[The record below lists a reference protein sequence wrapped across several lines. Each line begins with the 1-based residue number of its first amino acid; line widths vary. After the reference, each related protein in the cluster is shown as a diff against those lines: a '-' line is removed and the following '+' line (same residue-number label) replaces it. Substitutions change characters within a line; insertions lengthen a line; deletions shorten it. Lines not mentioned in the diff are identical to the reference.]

1 MLKRLLA
8 LALAG
13 ALALSMV
20 ACGTPA
26 APAPSEGGEATGPK
40 TTFRYSELSEI
51 PTLDPQ
57 MANSVASNTAILHI
71 QEPLVRMYNGVI
83 EPGAAESWEI
93 SEDGLTYTFHLRDA
107 VWSDGKAV
115 TAQDFEYAIK
125 RLVDPATASYY
136 GWFACYIKNG
146 VPCNSG
152 ELPLEELGVKAI
164 DDKTLEIT
172 LEYVA
177 DYFLQVVSNACYVAT
192 RQDLVEQYG
201 QDFAATAE
209 KNVYNGPFVVKEVKT
224 GDRVILAKNPNY
236 WNADQ
241 TKLETVE
248 IIVVANA
255 NTAVDMYNA
264 GDLDYVQVPS
274 ELKDLYADQISEFF
288 DGSNDFLRVK
298 QDDPNVPTHNKDLR
312 RAINYAINRAE
323 FITLTSNDVYAANP
337 RYVLPQVAGVEKT
350 YGEEY
355 PLEAYPVNG
364 DPEKAKAHLDAA
376 LAALGCEAADI
387 TIELLTTDSEGS
399 KKQAEVLQQQI
410 QSVLGINIAIKQ
422 VPYKDRLKME
432 ADHDF
437 ELVFTG
443 WAPDYSDP
451 YTYLEL
457 QIGDAFYNYG
467 GYNKDF
473 EGNVVEN
480 EYDKWMEIAQTTTD
494 KQERMDALFE
504 AEKQLLEDGGIVPL
518 LLRRVLYMQNENLEG
533 LALYF
538 LGARID
544 FTRAY
549 WAE

>member
-1 MLKRLLA
+1 MLKRIIA
-8 LALAG
+8 LALTA
-13 ALALSMV
+13 ALTLSMV

-26 APAPSEGGEATGPK
+26 ASTEGGEAEGPK
-40 TTFRYSELSEI
+40 TTFKYSELSEI

-57 MANSVASNTAILHI
+57 LANSVPSNTAILHI
-71 QEPLVRMYNGVI
+71 QEPLVRMYNGVL
-83 EPGAAESWEI
+83 EPGMAESWEI
-93 SEDGLTYTFHLRDA
+93 SPDGLTYTFHLREA
-107 VWSDGKAV
+107 TWSDGQPV
-115 TAQDFEYAIK
+115 TAQDFEYGIK
-125 RLVDPATASYY
+125 RLVDPNTASPY

-146 VPCNSG
+146 SPCNSG

-201 QDFAATAE
+201 QDFAASAE
-209 KNVYNGPFVVKEVKT
+209 KNVYTGPFVVKEIKT
-224 GDRVILAKNPNY
+224 GDRVILEKNPNY

-274 ELKDLYADQISEFF
+274 DLKDLYADQISEFF

-298 QDDPNVPTHNKDLR
+298 QNDPNVPTHNKDLR
-312 RAINYAINRAE
+312 LAINYAINRAE

-355 PLEAYPVNG
+355 PYEAYPVNG
-364 DPEKAKAHLDAA
+364 DSAKAQEHLA
-376 LAALGCEAADI
+376 LALEALGCEAGDI
-387 TIELLTTDSEGS
+387 ELELLTTDTESS

-410 QSVLGINIAIKQ
+410 QEELGIVITIKQ

-432 ADHDF
+432 SERDF

-457 QIGDAFYNYG
+457 QIADAYYNYG
-467 GYNKDF
+467 GYNLDF
-473 EGNVVEN
+473 DGNVIEN
-480 EYDKWMEIAQTTTD
+480 DFDKYMEIAATTQD
-494 KQERMDALFE
+494 KQERMDALFA
-504 AEKQLLEDGGIVPL
+504 AEKQLLEDGAIVPL
-518 LLRRVLYMQNENLEG
+518 LLRRVLYMKADG
-533 LALYF
+533 LQDLNLYF

-549 WAE
+549 WA

>member
-1 MLKRLLA
+1 MLKRIIA
-8 LALAG
+8 LALTA
-13 ALALSMV
+13 ALTLSMV

-26 APAPSEGGEATGPK
+26 AAPESSNEGPK

-57 MANSVASNTAILHI
+57 LANSVPSNTAILHI
-71 QEPLVRMYNGVI
+71 QEPLVRMYNGVL

-93 SEDGLTYTFHLRDA
+93 SEDGLTYTFHLRDMT
-107 VWSDGKAV
+107 WSDGQPV
-115 TAQDFEYAIK
+115 TAGDFEYAIK
-125 RLVDPATASYY
+125 RLVDPATASWY

-146 VPCNSG
+146 TPCNNG

-192 RQDLVEQYG
+192 RKDYVEQYG
-201 QDFAATAE
+201 QDFAASAE
-209 KNVYNGPFVVKEVKT
+209 KNVYTGPFVVKEIKT

-241 TKLETVE
+241 TKLEEVE

-312 RAINYAINRAE
+312 LAINYAINRAE

-337 RYVLPQVAGVEKT
+337 RYVLPQVAGIEKT

-364 DPEKAKAHLDAA
+364 DAAKAQEHLA
-376 LAALGCEAADI
+376 LALEALGCEASDI
-387 TIELLTTDSEGS
+387 TLELLTTDSEGS
-399 KKQAEVLQQQI
+399 KKQAEVLQQQL
-410 QSVLGINIAIKQ
+410 QTVLGINITIKQ
-422 VPYKDRLKME
+422 VPYSDRLKME
-432 ADHDF
+432 SDHDF

-457 QIGDAFYNYG
+457 QIGSAFYNYG

-473 EGNVVEN
+473 DGNVVEN
-480 EYDKWMEIAQTTTD
+480 EFDKWMEIAQTTTD

-504 AEKQLLEDGGIVPL
+504 AEKQLLADGGIVPL
-518 LLRRVLYMQNENLEG
+518 LLRRVLYMKDEG
-533 LALYF
+533 LQDLALYF

-549 WAE
+549 WA

>member
-1 MLKRLLA
+1 MLKRIIA
-8 LALAG
+8 LALTA
-13 ALALSMV
+13 ALAFSMV

-26 APAPSEGGEATGPK
+26 ASTDTGSEGPK
-40 TTFRYSELSEI
+40 TTFKYSELSEI

-57 MANSVASNTAILHI
+57 LANSVPSNTAILHI
-71 QEPLVRMYNGVI
+71 QEPLVRMYNGVL

-93 SEDGLTYTFHLRDA
+93 SEDGLTYTFHLRDMT
-107 VWSDGKAV
+107 WSDGKAV
-115 TAQDFEYAIK
+115 TAYDYEYGVK
-125 RLVDPATASYY
+125 RLVDPATASPYA
-136 GWFACYIKNG
+136 WFACYIKNG
-146 VPCNSG
+146 DACAYSG
-152 ELPLEELGVKAI
+152 MDLNELGVKAL
-164 DDKTLEIT
+164 DDKTLQFE

-177 DYFLQVVSNACYVAT
+177 DYFLQVISNACYVAT

-201 QDFAATAE
+201 ADFAATAE

-224 GDRVILAKNPNY
+224 GDRVILAKNENY

-241 TKLETVE
+241 TKLEEVE
-248 IIVVANA
+248 IIVVANS

-274 ELKDLYADQISEFF
+274 DLKDLYADQIKEFF

-298 QDDPNVPTHNKDLR
+298 QDDPNVETHNKNLR
-312 RAINYAINRAE
+312 LAINYAINRAE

-355 PLEAYPVNG
+355 PYEAYPVNG
-364 DPEKAKAHLDAA
+364 DVAKAQEYLAAA
-376 LAALGCEAADI
+376 LEELGCTAADI
-387 TIELLTTDSEGS
+387 DLELLTTDTENS

-410 QSVLGINIAIKQ
+410 QEALGITITIKQ
-422 VPYKDRLKME
+422 VPYKDRLSME
-432 ADHDF
+432 SKHEF

-457 QIGDAFYNYG
+457 QIGSAYYNYG

-473 EGNVVEN
+473 EGNVIEN
-480 EYDKWMEIAQTTTD
+480 DFDKYMEIAATTQD
-494 KQERMDALFE
+494 KQERMDALFA
-504 AEKQLLEDGGIVPL
+504 AEKQLLEDGGVVPL
-518 LLRRVLYMQNENLEG
+518 LLRRVLYMKNENLEG

>member
-26 APAPSEGGEATGPK
+26 APAPSEGGEAAGPK

-57 MANSVASNTAILHI
+57 MANAVASNTAILHI
-71 QEPLVRMYNGVI
+71 HEPLVRMYNGVI
-83 EPGAAESWEI
+83 EPGMAESWTI
-93 SEDGLTYTFHLRDA
+93 SPDGLVYTFNLREA
-107 VWSDGKAV
+107 TWSDGQPV
-115 TAQDFEYAIK
+115 TAYDFEYAIK

-146 VPCNSG
+146 SPCNSG
-152 ELPLEELGVKAI
+152 ELPLEELGVKAL
-164 DDKTLEIT
+164 DEKTLEIT

-201 QDFAATAE
+201 QDFAAAAE

-224 GDRVILAKNPNY
+224 GDRVILEKNPNY

-312 RAINYAINRAE
+312 LAINYAINRAE

-337 RYVLPQVAGVEKT
+337 RYVLPQVAGIEKT

-364 DPEKAKAHLDAA
+364 DAAKAQEHLA
-376 LAALGCEAADI
+376 LALEALGCEASDI
-387 TIELLTTDSEGS
+387 TLELLTTDSEGS
-399 KKQAEVLQQQI
+399 KKQAEVLQQQL
-410 QSVLGINIAIKQ
+410 QTVLGINITIKQ
-422 VPYKDRLKME
+422 VPYSDRLKME
-432 ADHDF
+432 SDHDF

-457 QIGDAFYNYG
+457 QIGSAFYNYG

-473 EGNVVEN
+473 DGNVVEN
-480 EYDKWMEIAQTTTD
+480 EFDKWMEIAQTTTD

-504 AEKQLLEDGGIVPL
+504 AEKQLLADGGIVPL
-518 LLRRVLYMQNENLEG
+518 LLRRVLYMKDEG
-533 LALYF
+533 LQDLALYF

-549 WAE
+549 WA

>member
-1 MLKRLLA
+1 MLKRIIA
-8 LALAG
+8 LALTA
-13 ALALSMV
+13 ALTLSMV

-26 APAPSEGGEATGPK
+26 AAPESSNEGPK

-57 MANSVASNTAILHI
+57 MANSVPSNTAILHI

-93 SEDGLTYTFHLRDA
+93 SEDGLTYTFHLREA
-107 VWSDGKAV
+107 TWSDGQPV

-209 KNVYNGPFVVKEVKT
+209 KNVYNGPFVVQEVKT

-274 ELKDLYADQISEFF
+274 ELKDIYADQIGEFF

-312 RAINYAINRAE
+312 LAINYAINRAE

-337 RYVLPQVAGVEKT
+337 RYVLPQVAGIEKT

-364 DPEKAKAHLDAA
+364 DAAKAQEHLA
-376 LAALGCEAADI
+376 LALEALGCEASDI
-387 TIELLTTDSEGS
+387 TIELLTTDTEGS

-410 QSVLGINIAIKQ
+410 QSVLGINITIKQ

-457 QIGDAFYNYG
+457 QIGNAFYNYG

-494 KQERMDALFE
+494 KQERMDALFA

-518 LLRRVLYMQNENLEG
+518 LLRRVLYMKNDGLQD

>member
-26 APAPSEGGEATGPK
+26 APAPEGGESEGPK
-40 TTFRYSELSEI
+40 TTFKYSVLSET

-57 MANSVASNTAILHI
+57 LANSRPSNSIGLHI
-71 QEPLVRMYNGVI
+71 QEPLVRMHNGVI
-83 EPGAAESWEI
+83 EPGMAESWEI
-93 SEDGLTYTFHLRDA
+93 SEDGLTYTFHLREA
-107 VWSDGKAV
+107 TWSDGQPV
-115 TAQDFEYAIK
+115 TAGDYEYGIK
-125 RLVDPATASYY
+125 RLVDPNTASPY
-136 GWFACYIKNG
+136 GWYACYIKNG
-146 VPCNSG
+146 SPCNSG

-177 DYFLQVVSNACYVAT
+177 DYFLQVISSNSYSAT
-192 RQDLVEQYG
+192 RKDYVEKYG

-209 KNVYNGPFVVKEVKT
+209 KNVYTGPFVVQEVKT
-224 GDRVILAKNPNY
+224 GDRLILAKNPNY
-236 WNADQ
+236 WNADSV
-241 TKLETVE
+241 KLETVE
-248 IIVVANA
+248 VITVANST
-255 NTAVDMYNA
+255 TAVDMYNA
-264 GDLDYVQVPS
+264 GELDYVEVPS
-274 ELKDLYADQISEFF
+274 ELKDLYADQIHTYY

-298 QDDPNVPTHNKDLR
+298 QNDPNVATCNKDLR
-312 RAINYAINRAE
+312 LAINYAINRAE

-355 PLEAYPVNG
+355 PLVAFPLEG
-364 DPEKAKAHLDAA
+364 DSAKAQEHLA
-376 LAALGCEAADI
+376 LALEALGCEAGDI
-387 TIELLTTDSEGS
+387 EIELLTTDSEGS

-410 QSVLGINIAIKQ
+410 QNELGIVITIKQ

-432 ADHDF
+432 SERDF

-457 QIGDAFYNYG
+457 QIADAYYNYG
-467 GYNKDF
+467 GYNLEAD
-473 EGNVVEN
+473 GVTVIEN
-480 EYDKWMEIAQTTTD
+480 EFDKYMEIAKTSTD
-494 KQERMDALFE
+494 KKERMDAMFN
-504 AEKQLLEDGGIVPL
+504 AEKQMLEDGAIVPL
-518 LLRRVLYMQNENLEG
+518 LLRRKMYMINPNLKDCVF
-533 LALYF
+533 YF
-538 LGARID
+538 IGADID

>member
-26 APAPSEGGEATGPK
+26 APAPSEGEAAGPK

-57 MANSVASNTAILHI
+57 MANSVPSNTAILHI

-93 SEDGLTYTFHLRDA
+93 SEDGLTYTFHLRDMT
-107 VWSDGKAV
+107 WSDGKAV

-164 DDKTLEIT
+164 DEKTLEIT

-192 RQDLVEQYG
+192 RQDLVDQYG
-201 QDFAATAE
+201 QDFAAAAE
-209 KNVYNGPFVVKEVKT
+209 KNVYNGPFVVKEIKT
-224 GDRVILAKNPNY
+224 GDRVILEKNPNY

-312 RAINYAINRAE
+312 LAINYAINRAE

-364 DPEKAKAHLDAA
+364 DAAKAQEHLA
-376 LAALGCEAADI
+376 LALEALGCEASDI
-387 TIELLTTDSEGS
+387 TIELLTTDTEGS

-410 QSVLGINIAIKQ
+410 QSVLGINITIKQ

-457 QIGDAFYNYG
+457 QIGNAFYNYG

-494 KQERMDALFE
+494 KQERMDALFA

-518 LLRRVLYMQNENLEG
+518 LLRRVLYMKADGLQD

-549 WAE
+549 WA

>member
-26 APAPSEGGEATGPK
+26 ASTPSTESTGPK
-40 TTFRYSELSEI
+40 TTFKYSELSEI

-57 MANSVASNTAILHI
+57 LANSVPSNTAILHI

-93 SEDGLTYTFHLRDA
+93 SPDGLTYTFHLRDA

-115 TAQDFEYAIK
+115 TAYDYEYGVK
-125 RLVDPATASYY
+125 RLVNPETGSPYA
-136 GWFACYIKNG
+136 WFACYIKNG
-146 VPCNSG
+146 DACAYSG
-152 ELPLEELGVKAI
+152 MDLNELGVKAL
-164 DDKTLEIT
+164 DEKTLQFE

-177 DYFLQVVSNACYVAT
+177 DYFLQVISNACYVAT

-224 GDRVILAKNPNY
+224 GDRVILAKNENY

-241 TKLETVE
+241 TKLEEVE
-248 IIVVANA
+248 IIVVANS

-274 ELKDLYADQISEFF
+274 DLKDIYADQIKEFF

-298 QDDPNVPTHNKDLR
+298 QDDPNVETHNKNLR
-312 RAINYAINRAE
+312 LAINYAINRAE

-355 PLEAYPVNG
+355 PYEAYPVNG
-364 DPEKAKAHLDAA
+364 DVAKAQEYLAEA
-376 LAALGCEAADI
+376 LKELGCEAADI
-387 TIELLTTDSEGS
+387 DLELLTTDTENS

-410 QSVLGINIAIKQ
+410 QNALGIKITIKQ
-422 VPYKDRLKME
+422 VPYKDRLSME
-432 ADHDF
+432 SKHEF

-457 QIGDAFYNYG
+457 QIGSAYYNYG

-473 EGNVVEN
+473 EGNVIEN
-480 EYDKWMEIAQTTTD
+480 DFDKYMEIAATTQD
-494 KQERMDALFE
+494 KQERMDALFA

-518 LLRRVLYMQNENLEG
+518 LLRRVLYMKNDKLEG

>member
-1 MLKRLLA
+1 MLKRIIA
-8 LALAG
+8 LALTA
-13 ALALSMV
+13 ALTLSMV

-26 APAPSEGGEATGPK
+26 AAPESSNEGPK

-57 MANSVASNTAILHI
+57 LANSVPSNTAILHI
-71 QEPLVRMYNGVI
+71 QEPLVRMYNGVL

-93 SEDGLTYTFHLRDA
+93 SEDGLTYTFHLRDMT
-107 VWSDGKAV
+107 WSDGQPV
-115 TAQDFEYAIK
+115 TAGDFEYAIK
-125 RLVDPATASYY
+125 RLVDPATASWY

-146 VPCNSG
+146 TPCNNG

-192 RQDLVEQYG
+192 RQDYVEQYG
-201 QDFAATAE
+201 QDFAASAE
-209 KNVYNGPFVVKEVKT
+209 KNVYTGPFVVKEIKT

-312 RAINYAINRAE
+312 LAINYAINRAE

-337 RYVLPQVAGVEKT
+337 RYVLPQVAGIEKT

-364 DPEKAKAHLDAA
+364 DAAKAQEHLA
-376 LAALGCEAADI
+376 LALEALGCEASDI
-387 TIELLTTDSEGS
+387 TLELLTTDSEGS
-399 KKQAEVLQQQI
+399 KKQAEVLQQQL
-410 QSVLGINIAIKQ
+410 QTVLGINITIKQ
-422 VPYKDRLKME
+422 VPYSDRLKME
-432 ADHDF
+432 SDHDF

-457 QIGDAFYNYG
+457 QIGSAFYNYG

-473 EGNVVEN
+473 DGNVVEN
-480 EYDKWMEIAQTTTD
+480 EFDKWMEIAQTTTD

-504 AEKQLLEDGGIVPL
+504 AEKQLLADGGIVPL
-518 LLRRVLYMQNENLEG
+518 LLRRVLYMKDEG
-533 LALYF
+533 LQDLALYF

-549 WAE
+549 WA

>member
-8 LALAG
+8 LVLAG
-13 ALALSMV
+13 AMALSMV
-20 ACGTPA
+20 ACSTPA
-26 APAPSEGGEATGPK
+26 ASTEGEGESEGPRTN
-40 TTFRYSELSEI
+40 FRYSALSEV

-57 MANSVASNTAILHI
+57 LANSVPSNTTILHI
-71 QEPLVRMYNGVI
+71 QEPLVRMYNGVL
-83 EPGAAESWEI
+83 EPGMAETWDI
-93 SEDGLTYTFHLRDA
+93 SPDGLTYTFHLRDA
-107 VWSDGKAV
+107 VWSDGVAV
-115 TAQDFEYAIK
+115 TAYDFEYGIK
-125 RLVDPATASYY
+125 RLVDPATASPYA
-136 GWFACYIKNG
+136 WFACYIKNG
-146 VPCNSG
+146 TPCAYEGLS
-152 ELPLEELGVKAI
+152 LDELGVKAL
-164 DDKTLEIT
+164 DEKTLEIT
-172 LEYVA
+172 LEYAA
-177 DYFLQVVSNACYVAT
+177 DYFLQVISSACYTAT
-192 RQDLVEQYG
+192 RKDLVDQYG

-209 KNVYNGPFVVKEVKT
+209 KNVYSGPFVVKEVKT
-224 GDRVILAKNPNY
+224 GDRLILAKNPNY

-241 TKLETVE
+241 TKLEEVE

-264 GDLDYVQVPS
+264 GDLDYVEVPS
-274 ELKDLYADQISEFF
+274 DLKDLYADQISEFY
-288 DGSNDFLRVK
+288 DGSNDFLRIK

-312 RAINYAINRAE
+312 LAINYAINRAE

-355 PLEAYPVNG
+355 PYEAFPVNG
-364 DPEKAKAHLDAA
+364 DSEKAQAHLAAA
-376 LAALGCEAADI
+376 LEALGCEAGDI
-387 TIELLTTDSEGS
+387 ELELLTTDTENS

-410 QSVLGINIAIKQ
+410 QEELGIVITIKQ

-432 ADHDF
+432 SERDF

-457 QIGDAFYNYG
+457 QISDAAYNYG
-467 GYNKDF
+467 GYNLDF
-473 EGNVVEN
+473 DGNVI
-480 EYDKWMEIAQTTTD
+480 DSTFDDLMEFAATTTD
-494 KQERMDALFE
+494 KQARMDALFE
-504 AEKQLLEDGGIVPL
+504 AEKTMLEDAAVVPL

-533 LALYF
+533 LNLYF
-538 LGARID
+538 LGARVD

>member
-1 MLKRLLA
+1 MLKRIIA
-8 LALAG
+8 LALTA
-13 ALALSMV
+13 ALTLSMV

-26 APAPSEGGEATGPK
+26 AAPESSNEGPK

-57 MANSVASNTAILHI
+57 LANSVPSNTAILHI
-71 QEPLVRMYNGVI
+71 QEPLVRMYNGVL

-93 SEDGLTYTFHLRDA
+93 SEDGLTYTFHLRDMT
-107 VWSDGKAV
+107 WSDGQPV
-115 TAQDFEYAIK
+115 TAGDFEYAIK
-125 RLVDPATASYY
+125 RLVDPATASWY

-146 VPCNSG
+146 TPCNNG

-192 RQDLVEQYG
+192 RQDYVEQYG
-201 QDFAATAE
+201 QDFAASAE
-209 KNVYNGPFVVKEVKT
+209 KNVYTGPFVVKEIKT

-241 TKLETVE
+241 TKLEEVE

-312 RAINYAINRAE
+312 LAINYAINRAE

-337 RYVLPQVAGVEKT
+337 RYVLPQVAGIEKT

-364 DPEKAKAHLDAA
+364 DAAKAQEHLA
-376 LAALGCEAADI
+376 LALEALGCEASDI
-387 TIELLTTDSEGS
+387 TLELLTTDSEGS
-399 KKQAEVLQQQI
+399 KKQAEVLQQQL
-410 QSVLGINIAIKQ
+410 QTVLGINITIKQ
-422 VPYKDRLKME
+422 VPYSDRLKME
-432 ADHDF
+432 SDHDF

-457 QIGDAFYNYG
+457 QIGSAFYNYG

-473 EGNVVEN
+473 DGNVVEN
-480 EYDKWMEIAQTTTD
+480 EFDKWMEIAQTTTD

-504 AEKQLLEDGGIVPL
+504 AEKQLLADGGIVPL
-518 LLRRVLYMQNENLEG
+518 LLRRVLYMKDEG
-533 LALYF
+533 LQDLALYF

-549 WAE
+549 WA

>member
-8 LALAG
+8 LALTA
-13 ALALSMV
+13 ALTLSMV

-26 APAPSEGGEATGPK
+26 APAEPEAEGPK

-57 MANSVASNTAILHI
+57 MANSVPSNTAILHI

-93 SEDGLTYTFHLRDA
+93 SEDGLTYTFHLRDMT
-107 VWSDGKAV
+107 WSDGKAV

-125 RLVDPATASYY
+125 RLVDPNTASYY

-146 VPCNSG
+146 TPCNSG

-164 DDKTLEIT
+164 DEKTLEIT

-201 QDFAATAE
+201 QDFAAAAD
-209 KNVYNGPFVVKEVKT
+209 KNVYNGPFVVKEIKT
-224 GDRVILAKNPNY
+224 GDRVILEKNPNY

-312 RAINYAINRAE
+312 LAINYAINRAE

-364 DPEKAKAHLDAA
+364 DPEKAKEHLDLA

-387 TIELLTTDSEGS
+387 NIELLTTDSEGS

-410 QSVLGINIAIKQ
+410 QSVLGINITIKQ

-457 QIGDAFYNYG
+457 QIGNAFYNYG

-473 EGNVVEN
+473 NGNVVEN

-518 LLRRVLYMQNENLEG
+518 LLRRVLYMKADGLQD

-549 WAE
+549 WA

>member
-1 MLKRLLA
+1 MLKRIIA
-8 LALAG
+8 LALTA
-13 ALALSMV
+13 ALTLSMV

-26 APAPSEGGEATGPK
+26 AAPESSNEGPK
-40 TTFRYSELSEI
+40 TTFRYSELPEI

-57 MANSVASNTAILHI
+57 LANSVPSNTAILHI
-71 QEPLVRMYNGVI
+71 QEPLVRMYNGVL

-93 SEDGLTYTFHLRDA
+93 SEDGLTYTFHLRDMT
-107 VWSDGKAV
+107 WSDGQPV
-115 TAQDFEYAIK
+115 TAGDFEYAIK
-125 RLVDPATASYY
+125 RLVDPATASWY

-146 VPCNSG
+146 TPCNNG

-192 RQDLVEQYG
+192 RQDYVEQYG
-201 QDFAATAE
+201 QDFAASAE
-209 KNVYNGPFVVKEVKT
+209 KNVYTGPFVVKEIKT

-241 TKLETVE
+241 TKLEEVE

-312 RAINYAINRAE
+312 LAINYAINRAE

-337 RYVLPQVAGVEKT
+337 RYVLPQVAGIEKT

-364 DPEKAKAHLDAA
+364 DAAKAQEHLA
-376 LAALGCEAADI
+376 LALEALGCEASDI
-387 TIELLTTDSEGS
+387 TLELLTTDSEGS
-399 KKQAEVLQQQI
+399 KKQAEVLQQQL
-410 QSVLGINIAIKQ
+410 QTVLGINITIKQ
-422 VPYKDRLKME
+422 VPYSDRLKME
-432 ADHDF
+432 SDHDF

-457 QIGDAFYNYG
+457 QIGSAFYNYG

-473 EGNVVEN
+473 DGNVVEN
-480 EYDKWMEIAQTTTD
+480 EFDKWMEIAQTTTD

-504 AEKQLLEDGGIVPL
+504 AEKQLLADGGIVPL
-518 LLRRVLYMQNENLEG
+518 LLRRVLYMKDEG
-533 LALYF
+533 LQDLALYF

-549 WAE
+549 WA

>member
-57 MANSVASNTAILHI
+57 MANSVSSNTAILHI

-83 EPGAAESWEI
+83 EPGAAESWKI
-93 SEDGLTYTFHLRDA
+93 SEDGLTYTFHLRDMT
-107 VWSDGKAV
+107 WSDGKAV

-125 RLVDPATASYY
+125 RLVDPATASHY
-136 GWFACYIKNG
+136 GWFATYIKNG
-146 VPCNSG
+146 DECNAG
-152 ELPLEELGVKAI
+152 ELPIDELGVKAV
-164 DDKTLEIT
+164 DDKTLVIE
-172 LEYVA
+172 LRLVA

-224 GDRVILAKNPNY
+224 GDRVILEKNPNY

-274 ELKDLYADQISEFF
+274 ELKDLYADQIKEFF

-312 RAINYAINRAE
+312 LAINYAINRAE

-504 AEKQLLEDGGIVPL
+504 AEKQLLADGGIVPL
-518 LLRRVLYMQNENLEG
+518 LLRRVLYMKNDGLQD